1 MLILTKSN
9 EVSLDNWQDI
19 TLYLVEKLIRKTSLG
34 SNLSSL
40 RLYVQFT
47 YLIPTSECL
56 RDILYISCES
66 ESPSVVPNSLWP
78 HGLYN
83 PRNSL
88 GQDTGVG
95 SLSLPGDLP
104 NPGVEPRSPSLQAD
118 SLPAEPQGKPYM

>member
-1 MLILTKSN
+1 MLTLKKSD
-9 EVSLDNWQDI
+9 EVLLDNWQDI
-19 TLYLVEKLIRKTSLG
+19 TLYLVEKRIRKTSLG

-40 RLYVQFT
+40 WLYVQFT

-56 RDILYISCES
+56 RDILYVAGES

-83 PRNSL
+83 PWNSL

-104 NPGVEPRSPSLQAD
+104 NPGIEPRSPSLQAD